1 MPTKIKHYYRAGYR
15 PALDPQVVGD
25 ELQRIEEKY
34 NGEDPHHI
42 VKEAESEKSPIHN
55 AFEWDNTVAGHS
67 WRLQQAR
74 LLIRAVVHD
83 RRDPKTGKIN
93 PITSTNPLKGIGMKK
108 LLSKLFLSGVLATS
122 LFAHDG
128 TYFCMMTKVQKGDT
142 SYELTEKQM
151 KQNTVSFTIKDH
163 ILNDGENTF
172 VYQFTE
178 KGIDMYKDSKS
189 GLVIGIHQLK
199 GEKNLYIADIAKPDD
214 DSIVVLGCKVIK

>member
-1 MPTKIKHYYRAGYR
+1 
-15 PALDPQVVGD
+15 
-25 ELQRIEEKY
+25 
-34 NGEDPHHI
+34 
-42 VKEAESEKSPIHN
+42 
-55 AFEWDNTVAGHS
+55 
-67 WRLQQAR
+67 
-74 LLIRAVVHD
+74 
-83 RRDPKTGKIN
+83 
-93 PITSTNPLKGIGMKK
+93 MKK
-108 LLSKLFLSGVLATS
+108 ILSKLFLSGVLATS
-122 LFAHDG
+122 LFAHNG